1 MAIVN
6 VREKLTEYFVL
17 LHKKIT
23 VNSFSLQKQ
32 MKTLIGRKNLR
43 FRKVM
48 FFTFQNLTKTETST

>member
-23 VNSFSLQKQ
+23 VNSF
-32 MKTLIGRKNLR
+32 R
-43 FRKVM
+43 FAEANENTHWEKEFAV
-48 FFTFQNLTKTETST
+48 S